1 MQGFKKVLL
10 VCGFVCLFLV
20 NYAYAYP
27 PAVTLPWSTTFNF
40 PDIYNT
46 ANNNGMYPPPKSSAY
61 VLCGNITQ
69 VTPAANY
76 PGGGGGNGLRFW
88 DGDGNNSHSAFP
100 EVFFPSPQKELWFR
114 WYMRYQQGYVW
125 NPLNYAKHLYVW
137 SAAGS
142 SSSNGAIP
150 EFAWANNYRIYA
162 EAPSGGTSYS
172 GNTGW
177 QSLFGTAS
185 DGSWHCYEIHIKMD
199 TNQANGIA
207 EMWLDGVNQFS
218 VTNANFS
225 GGNGTAAQGWLYV
238 DIKSNQ
244 SSPSN
249 GTCMYVD
256 YDDIAISTT
265 SRIGPIGSTS
275 ADKTPPAVPTSLMA
289 TAASSSQINLAW
301 TASTDNVGVTGYY
314 VFRGGVQIATTP
326 NTSYHD
332 TSLSPDTTYS
342 YTVSAYDAAGNKS
355 AQSTA
360 ASATTTVAKDTQP
373 PTVPTGLAASVIS
386 ATQINLSW
394 RASTDNVGVTGYN
407 VYRNGSP
414 AGSSSKTSFSDT
426 GLSPSTTYKYT
437 VAAYDAAGNTS
448 AQCAQV
454 SATTP
459 AKASTDTTPP
469 SIPTNLTATAASSTQ
484 INLAWTASTDN
495 VGVTGYN
502 IYRAGTKVGSTAATS
517 YSDTGL
523 TPSTTYSYTVAAYDA
538 AGNVSAQSTAASAAT
553 TASSST
559 LLFEEDFNDNN
570 FTGRGWYDS
579 TDVVVTTAQHI
590 PGSTSSAQFHYLK
603 GATTPTSGGAMRK
616 LFAPTST
623 IYVGYHV
630 MYSTNWVGSGV
641 SYHPHEFMLLSTK
654 DTDYDELSFNYLAT
668 YIEQNAGIPR
678 IIIQDGQNINQSQIN
693 VNLLNVSENRAVA
706 GCNGSSDSYPAG
718 ECYVGSGSTY
728 YNGKTWNAGS
738 VYFQPTPGPYYMNN
752 WHFVEVYMSLNSI
765 QNGKGVADGL
775 IEYWYDGTL
784 IMQEKNVMFRTGE
797 YPNMQWTQFDI
808 APYIGVGSPV
818 DQYFWIDNLK
828 VATGR

>member
-10 VCGFVCLFLV
+10 MCGFVCFFFV
-20 NYAYAYP
+20 GYAHAYP

-46 ANNNGMYPPPKSSAY
+46 GNNDGMYPPPQSSNY

-88 DGDGNNSHSAFP
+88 DGDGSNAHSSFP
-100 EVFFPSPQKELWFR
+100 EVFFPTSQKELWIR
-114 WYMRYQQGYVW
+114 WYMRYQQGYQW
-125 NPLNYAKHLYVW
+125 SPLNYAKHLYIW
-137 SAAGS
+137 TQSA
-142 SSSNGAIP
+142 SNAVIP
-150 EFAWANNYRIYA
+150 EYVWANNYRIYA
-162 EAPSGGTSYS
+162 EASGGGASYQ

-177 QSLFGTAS
+177 QSLYGTAS
-185 DGSWHCYEIHIKMD
+185 DGNWHCYEIHLKMD
-199 TNQANGIA
+199 TSQSNGIA
-207 EMWLDGVNQFS
+207 EIWIDGVNQVS

-225 GGNGTAAQGWLYV
+225 WGDSTAAQGWVYV

-244 SSPSN
+244 SSPGN

-265 SRIGPIGSTS
+265 GRIGPIGSAAKDT
-275 ADKTPPAVPTSLMA
+275 TPPSVPTSLKA
-289 TAASSSQINLAW
+289 TAVSSSEIDLTW
-301 TASTDNVGVTGYY
+301 TASTDNVGVVGYNVY
-314 VFRGGVQIATTP
+314 RNGAQIATTS
-326 NTSYHD
+326 TASYKN
-332 TSLSPDTTYS
+332 TSLSANTTYT
-342 YTVSAYDAAGNKS
+342 YTVAAYDAAGNVS

-360 ASATTTVAKDTQP
+360 ASATTTVAADTQA
-373 PTVPTGLAASVIS
+373 PTTPTGLAATVAS

-394 RASTDNVGVTGYN
+394 NASTDNVGVTGYT
-407 VYRNGSP
+407 VYRNGSL
-414 AGSSSKTSFSDT
+414 AGTSTKTSYSDT
-426 GLSPSTTYKYT
+426 GLSPSTTYRYT

-448 AQCAQV
+448 GQCSQV
-454 SATTP
+454 SATTS

-469 SIPTNLTATAASSTQ
+469 TVPTNLKATAASSTA
-484 INLAWTASTDN
+484 INLTWTASTDN

-502 IYRAGTKVGSTAATS
+502 IYRAGTKVGSAAGAS
-517 YSDTGL
+517 YQDTGL
-523 TPSTTYSYTVAAYDA
+523 APSTAYTYTVAAYDA
-538 AGNVSAQSTAASAAT
+538 AGNVSGQSSSVSAT
-553 TASSST
+553 TSASGST

-570 FTGRGWYDS
+570 FTSRGWYDG
-579 TDVVVTTAQHI
+579 TNVVVTTAQHI
-590 PGSTSSAQFHYLK
+590 TGATSSAQFHYLK

-616 LFAPTST
+616 LVTPTNT
-623 IYVGYHV
+623 LYVSYYV
-630 MYSTNWVGSGV
+630 KYSTNWVGSGV
-641 SYHPHEFMLLSTK
+641 SYHPHEFMVLGSQDGEWDGLAFSH
-654 DTDYDELSFNYLAT
+654 LAT

-678 IIIQDGQNINQSQIN
+678 IQIQDGKNIDQSHIN
-693 VNLLNVSENRAVA
+693 VNLTNTTENRAVG
-706 GCNGSSDSYPAG
+706 GCNGSSDAFPAG
-718 ECYVGSGSTY
+718 ACYIGDGSTY
-728 YNGKTWNAGS
+728 YNYKMWNANS
-738 VYFQPTPGPYYMNN
+738 VYFQPTPGQYYMND

-797 YPNMQWTQFDI
+797 YPTMQFNQFLI

-818 DQYFWIDNLK
+818 DQYFWIDKLK